1 MSPTKVSSFFKTPW
15 TCPGQKILEFS
26 CCHHQDRVRL
36 SSEAGSKDPSLQLV
50 LHPHANCKQDQVLTA
65 HLHCSKNFI
74 IFPDRQGKECMCYG
88 STIPLEPAGYVHWLD
103 ISLMGTLKWSR
114 RPYPGSETTGDTD
127 ALGTVPLPCI
137 PAGPKRQ

>member
-74 IFPDRQGKECMCYG
+74 IFPDRQVDAKNACAMGLPYLLSLQDM
-88 STIPLEPAGYVHWLD
+88 S
-103 ISLMGTLKWSR
+103 ISLI
-114 RPYPGSETTGDTD
+114 YH
-127 ALGTVPLPCI
+127 
-137 PAGPKRQ
+137 